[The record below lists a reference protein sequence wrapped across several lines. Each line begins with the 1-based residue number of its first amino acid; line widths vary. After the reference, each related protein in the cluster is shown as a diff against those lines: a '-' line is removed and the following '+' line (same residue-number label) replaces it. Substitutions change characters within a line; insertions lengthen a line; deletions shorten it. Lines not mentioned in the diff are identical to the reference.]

1 MTKKYNDPDN
11 GHQHDDAPHGHAHAH
26 GHGHEHPHAEQAQ
39 DPDGQPSA
47 ADDDPQALKAQLEA
61 KETELAELKDKYL
74 RALADFENARK
85 RIRSQSEESVK
96 LQKEMVLRDVLPIVD
111 NLERALEASRSTT
124 DTKVIIDGVEMVVR
138 SLLDFLRVHGVTP
151 VTTVGQSFDPN
162 RHEAVDHVESEK
174 HAPNTIVA
182 EFHRGYQIG
191 DRTLRPARVSV
202 AKGKT
207 SGDAPDSE
215 RSSSED

>member
-1 MTKKYNDPDN
+1 MRFPKMTKKHTAPDS
-11 GHQHDDAPHGHAHAH
+11 GHHHSDGHSD
-26 GHGHEHPHAEQAQ
+26 EHPQGERAPEGVEQPATE
-39 DPDGQPSA
+39 DVES
-47 ADDDPQALKAQLEA
+47 LKAQLEA
-61 KETELAELKDKYL
+61 KDKELAELTDKYL

-85 RIRSQSEESVK
+85 RIRQQSEESAK
-96 LQKEMVLRDVLPIVD
+96 IQKESVLRDVLPIVD

-151 VTTVGQSFDPN
+151 VNTIGQSFDPN
-162 RHEAVDHVESEK
+162 RHEAVDHVETEN

-182 EFHRGYQIG
+182 EHHRGYQIG

-202 AKGKT
+202 AKGKSHESSAN
-207 SGDAPDSE
+207 SGSSE
-215 RSSSED
+215 RNSGEE